1 MHRLVQ
7 ENCQQQFEEAEKSLK
22 TCQKAASS
30 LRRAINDMKKLRT
43 ALNKLRV
50 SLKNKQKASQESD
63 NKIARTL
70 AGRTSVAKSVN
81 ATDPLLLQSFKE
93 LMHQKEMRVIKDPAV
108 ELVNGASDAS
118 RPFVIRKGRNVM
130 KYLAR
135 QDEVRAVLERTVDSF
150 RDKLLSGSNEKAVPL
165 GWIESDDQLQV
176 DYLVNQ
182 SSFAY
187 ILWICLIA
195 SLATTNQHHFN
206 LFCHF
211 FCREIF
217 SNHQLPTPALGT
229 VRIILEKS
237 EDGGVTQAVTE
248 SLCKNIP
255 DSWAAS
261 GVEVLPNSKHMES
274 VLKENPDLEPAF
286 QQMTS
291 IWITGRKVE
300 TVYTGLDSQGLATL
314 HAQVSGGRLVV
325 LAAVDEVLAYFPAA
339 KRCLKTALDMLTKLS
354 VKELPDAFGMP
365 SLCAQYIRTGDVIY
379 CPCGY
384 VAVEKCI
391 QDTSVAVRLV
401 RLSFCSCSCQL
412 FVIICSFI
420 ILFK

>member
-165 GWIESDDQLQV
+165 GWIESD
-176 DYLVNQ
+176 
-182 SSFAY
+182 
-187 ILWICLIA
+187 
-195 SLATTNQHHFN
+195 
-206 LFCHF
+206 
-211 FCREIF
+211 
-217 SNHQLPTPALGT
+217 
-229 VRIILEKS
+229 
-237 EDGGVTQAVTE
+237 
-248 SLCKNIP
+248 
-255 DSWAAS
+255 
-261 GVEVLPNSKHMES
+261 
-274 VLKENPDLEPAF
+274 
-286 QQMTS
+286 
-291 IWITGRKVE
+291 
-300 TVYTGLDSQGLATL
+300 
-314 HAQVSGGRLVV
+314 
-325 LAAVDEVLAYFPAA
+325 
-339 KRCLKTALDMLTKLS
+339 
-354 VKELPDAFGMP
+354 
-365 SLCAQYIRTGDVIY
+365 
-379 CPCGY
+379 
-384 VAVEKCI
+384 
-391 QDTSVAVRLV
+391 
-401 RLSFCSCSCQL
+401 
-412 FVIICSFI
+412 
-420 ILFK
+420 